1 MQIDI
6 LFCSDVGLVL
16 LDVYHIVYN
25 INLNNR
31 L

>member
-6 LFCSDVGLVL
+6 LFCWVVGLVL
-16 LDVYHIVYN
+16 LDVCHIVYKN
-25 INLNNR
+25 NLNNR